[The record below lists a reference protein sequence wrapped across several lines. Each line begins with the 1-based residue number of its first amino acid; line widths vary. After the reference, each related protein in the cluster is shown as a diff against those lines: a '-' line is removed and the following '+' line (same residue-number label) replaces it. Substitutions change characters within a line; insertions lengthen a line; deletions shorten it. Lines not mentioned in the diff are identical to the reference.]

1 MQARS
6 AVSQKENT
14 ARRKAVAHVLS
25 DMLSRQVT
33 MKVDGKEMRSTEDL
47 TEVLK
52 GFRPGDTV
60 SMEILRTYDNSILK
74 VDVLLLDA
82 KAAEG

>member
-1 MQARS
+1 
-6 AVSQKENT
+6 
-14 ARRKAVAHVLS
+14 
-25 DMLSRQVT
+25 ML
-33 MKVDGKEMRSTEDL
+33 STEDL

-52 GFRPGDTV
+52 GFHPGDTV